1 MVIFIFLEHRQIKMI
16 VGILQQECGIPPSHK
31 KYTIKKH
38 TQTPELREPLPFVV
52 TISHSKWF
60 YIVLIL
66 RRLLLILLFFIYAA
80 APFARIEHP
89 KRLAI
94 TIDDAPSPAS
104 PLFTGQQR
112 ALTIIQQLKKAKAPP
127 VGVFAIGSHVASFG
141 VDQLRAFGLAGHAI
155 GNHTYAHR
163 CLKNC
168 SSEWYIQ
175 DIAKAENLLKNLP
188 GYVPLFRYPGL
199 DEGYPAQSKKVQAA
213 LSSMG
218 YINANVT
225 INNFDFY
232 ISYILQKA
240 LREGKFIDFDKLRKV
255 YLHVM
260 LECVE
265 FFDGLSILQG
275 KNNIN
280 HVLLMHSNDLTALYI
295 GDLLQALRDRGWT
308 IISIHNAYKPIP
320 ANFKNKPIKIMAETS
335 RNPASIRNTPQSMS
349 PQYLSTLLQ
358 KEKVFIDVTPLH
370 TYTASK

>member
-1 MVIFIFLEHRQIKMI
+1 MVI
-16 VGILQQECGIPPSHK
+16 
-31 KYTIKKH
+31 
-38 TQTPELREPLPFVV
+38 LRGV
-52 TISHSKWF
+52 
-60 YIVLIL
+60 
-66 RRLLLILLFFIYAA
+66 LLILFLIYIGALN
-80 APFARIEHP
+80 ARAEHP
-89 KRLAI
+89 KRIAI

-112 ALTIIQQLKKAKAPP
+112 ALAIIQQLKKAKAPP
-127 VGVFAIGSHVASFG
+127 VGVFAIGSHVTSFG
-141 VDQLRAFGLAGHAI
+141 ADQLRAFGLAGHAI
-155 GNHTYAHR
+155 GNHTYEHR

-199 DEGYPAQSKKVQAA
+199 DEGYPAQSQKVRTA
-213 LSSMG
+213 LSNMG

-255 YLHVM
+255 YLQVM

-275 KNNIN
+275 KHDMN

-320 ANFKNKPIKIMAETS
+320 ADFKNKKVKIMTDTS
-335 RNPASIRNTPQSMS
+335 RNPASIRNIPQGMS
-349 PQYLSTLLQ
+349 PQYLSTLFQ
-358 KEKVFIDVTPLH
+358 QEKVFIDVNPLR